1 VRLVRSLIALG
12 VVAAALT
19 SCSGED
25 GPPPAGTAVAA
36 EPPGASAAPSSST
49 ATSPP
54 TATSAPPTVEP
65 GASSEVLVAPRLPAA
80 ATVPDAA
87 GAEAFVRYWYE
98 LVNHAYATGDGEA
111 LLAVSHADCIGCLGT
126 VENIRTATDT
136 GGAWRGMHFAPEQFE
151 VSEPDGDGIS
161 LATALLVASPDA
173 TVLEAD
179 GDVVGVSGLGIESVW
194 FYARWTGD
202 HWQASAIALPDR
214 PQ

>member
-1 VRLVRSLIALG
+1 MRLVRSLIALG
-12 VVAAALT
+12 VVAAALI

-49 ATSPP
+49 TSSPS
-54 TATSAPPTVEP
+54 TVTSAPPTVEP

-111 LLAVSHADCIGCLGT
+111 LLAVSHADCVACASM
-126 VENIRTATDT
+126 VENIAKATT
-136 GGAWRGMHFAPEQFE
+136 VGGTWRDLAFTPEQFE
-151 VSEPDGDGIS
+151 VSEPDADGVS
-161 LATALLVASPDA
+161 LATALLLRTPTP
-173 TVLEAD
+173 TVLMPDGAVVPVTGPEAEA
-179 GDVVGVSGLGIESVW
+179 IFFW
-194 FYARWTGD
+194 AQWTGD
-202 HWQASAIALPDR
+202 HWQTFDIHYPEDT
-214 PQ
+214 Q